1 MAERGAGPSG
11 GCNAIEPRATR
22 GSLKRV
28 VARHGRVRPR
38 RQHTRSALVVAL
50 LLAVLGGS
58 AAPAGAVVLTD
69 AAVEITAITTDRT
82 DRDGTATLRADDPAV
97 VAGVT
102 NLEPDEHLIVVTV
115 ETFDGSVV
123 AVADTSSWGRDGEWV
138 VDLGPVALDP
148 GEYVVEAE
156 AAGTSDVVALTVAAP
171 TPTPADTPTSTAVP
185 TPAPTTAVTASPT
198 ATPTTTEHPATT
210 TGSQTA
216 GRGAGFTALAAVVV
230 FCTAALLAARR

>member
-1 MAERGAGPSG
+1 VSRRSLSL
-11 GCNAIEPRATR
+11 
-22 GSLKRV
+22 SLKRV
-28 VARHGRVRPR
+28 VARDGCVRPR
-38 RQHTRSALVVAL
+38 RQQTRSALVVAL
-50 LLAVLGGS
+50 WLAVLVGS

-69 AAVEITAITTDRT
+69 TAVEITAVAADRT
-82 DRDGTATLRADDPAV
+82 DRDGAATLHADDPAV

-102 NLEPDEHLIVVTV
+102 NLDPDEHLIVVTV

-138 VDLGPVALDP
+138 VDLGPVSLDP

-156 AAGTSDVVALTVAAP
+156 AAGASDVVTLTVAAP
-171 TPTPADTPTSTAVP
+171 TPTPAETDTPTPTTAP
-185 TPAPTTAVTASPT
+185 TPAPTPADTASPT
-198 ATPTTTEHPATT
+198 ATPTTEPSAT

-216 GRGAGFTALAAVVV
+216 GHGAGFTALAAVVV